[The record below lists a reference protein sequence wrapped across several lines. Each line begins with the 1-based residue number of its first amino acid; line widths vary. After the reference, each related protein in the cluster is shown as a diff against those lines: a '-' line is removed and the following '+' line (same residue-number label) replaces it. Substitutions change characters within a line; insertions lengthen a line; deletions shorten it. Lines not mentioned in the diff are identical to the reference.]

1 MFRFLSQSFWS
12 RSRNYGRVLIGSSLV
27 FNFEEEEIKKPVKPI
42 EFPKLEN
49 LTTEFLIK
57 QACAL
62 SANQV
67 KKSAKINCFV
77 AEHC

>member
-12 RSRNYGRVLIGSSLV
+12 RSRNFGRVLIGSSLV